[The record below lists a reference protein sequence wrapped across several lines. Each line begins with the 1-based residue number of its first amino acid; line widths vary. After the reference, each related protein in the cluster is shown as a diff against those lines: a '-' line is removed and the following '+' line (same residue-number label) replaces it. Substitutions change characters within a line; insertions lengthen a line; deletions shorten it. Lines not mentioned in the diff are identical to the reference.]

1 MIEVTKLL
9 LVFFLGVME
18 YGVMEYGVMGEVMA
32 IG

>member
-1 MIEVTKLL
+1 VIEVTKML